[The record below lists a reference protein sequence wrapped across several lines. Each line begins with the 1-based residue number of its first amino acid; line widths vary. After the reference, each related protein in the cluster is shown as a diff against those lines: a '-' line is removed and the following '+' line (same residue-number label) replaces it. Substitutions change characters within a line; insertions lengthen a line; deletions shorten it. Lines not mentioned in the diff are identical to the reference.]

1 MSTPKQVIVPKQTVK
16 INKQLPKENTQLFD
30 KENYKLMLIGLIV
43 LTIGYILM
51 VGGKSPDPAKFDD
64 NVIYSTTRITIAP
77 IVILAGFII
86 EIFAIMKKP
95 KKNV

>member
-1 MSTPKQVIVPKQTVK
+1 MGTTKQVTVSKQPAK
-16 INKQLPKENTQLFD
+16 PIKQQLKENSQLFD

-51 VGGKSPDPAKFDD
+51 IGGKSPNPTKFDD

-95 KKNV
+95 KKSV